1 MAMFIARM
9 IFVSII
15 SVCFLAASSLTFATF
30 SLVAVST
37 DFGLR
42 PRLCFFYVYSLSAP
56 AYCFRQRTLF
66 IFLKKM
72 IIYDYNDVYA
82 AWMQYH

>member
-1 MAMFIARM
+1 MAMLFARM

-30 SLVAVST
+30 SSSCFNGFWIKAKAL
-37 DFGLR
+37 FRLR
-42 PRLCFFYVYSLSAP
+42 IFSAP

-66 IFLKKM
+66 LFFKK
-72 IIYDYNDVYA
+72 NDNL
-82 AWMQYH
+82 